1 MKKANYQLPLIAKQ
15 LQRAKR
21 VVRITNCQLRRKSG
35 GGFTLI
41 EVLVYIGVLGIILT
55 AVFSLLIT
63 SNRSN
68 IKAKVM
74 RETQEDASRA
84 MDIMVREI
92 KEAKSVY
99 TPTSDFD
106 ITTDPVQLSLE
117 TINYLPTDEEV
128 AYIDFFLCGPSLC
141 FKKEPQTLG
150 AVQPP
155 VSITKDNVEVNN
167 LVFTRIVSGDS
178 TSVQIELGMNY
189 KNPSNRPEYQATVNL
204 TYTASLRSY

>member
-1 MKKANYQLPLIAKQ
+1 MIK
-15 LQRAKR
+15 
-21 VVRITNCQLRRKSG
+21 TNSKLSISYFNSRLKSG
-35 GGFTLI
+35 VGFTLI
-41 EVLVYIGVLGIILT
+41 EVLIYIGVLGIILT
-55 AVFSLLIT
+55 AIFSLLIV

-68 IKAKVM
+68 IKARVM
-74 RETQEDASRA
+74 RETLEDARRA

-117 TINYLPTDEEV
+117 TINYLPLDEKTT
-128 AYIDFFLCGPSLC
+128 YIDFFLCDFSLC
-141 FKKEPQTLG
+141 LKKESPDPASITN
-150 AVQPP
+150 P

-167 LVFTRIVSGDS
+167 LSFTRIVSGGS
-178 TSVQIELGMNY
+178 TSIQIKLGMKY

-204 TYTASLRSY
+204 TSTASLRSY